1 MKFNVDDFISSVP
14 VLRLFAKN
22 LALNAGIAFVIQD
35 FLIPLYSNHIFDI
48 VLGLAVLGILAFSY
62 WVYIFK
68 KKSKN
73 YAHFSL
79 QISLVSVI
87 FAIMVGALSSVS
99 KAFSSDD
106 RGILASNVDFVA
118 DLQDNTNIYDE
129 NLMSLGRDI
138 SRVSNQF
145 SELQSDLSSLSD
157 QIASQ
162 ISDDG
167 SVLDNEEF
175 LDKISTLIDE
185 KNLSASSDIDQS
197 ESDEVIQ
204 LRKNLDI
211 ATELLR
217 QVTLANV
224 NLQKKN
230 TEKVS
235 PLDELSADSIV
246 FYIGELKSDMN
257 DLRNFSLQLLA
268 NTALA
273 DSRSELNNFKNE
285 TKRDLEELKEFTSLE
300 IDEIKKLAEEI
311 LNIDRKE
318 VSNNK
323 GNNNIS
329 KELKDLSKAIEKGN
343 NYQSSYSIDDD
354 YLEEIVETYQQIV
367 EKIDNNPIQD
377 DIKEMR
383 KEIANLTSNNNEST
397 NPGTTNNVISS
408 SPSGGSNQSVNNAS
422 GISELKYYIVEL
434 MKDQNEI
441 RQIVKDLREIL
452 EEKTDD

>member
-1 MKFNVDDFISSVP
+1 MKFNIDAFISSVP

-35 FLIPLYSNHIFDI
+35 FLIPLYSNYIFDI
-48 VLGLAVLGILAFSY
+48 VSVLLTVGILSFFY
-62 WVYIFK
+62 WIFIFK

-79 QISLVSVI
+79 QISLVCLI

-118 DLQDNTNIYDE
+118 ELQDNTNIYDE
-129 NLMSLGRDI
+129 KISSLGRDI
-138 SRVSNQF
+138 SRVSSQF
-145 SELQSDLSSLSD
+145 SELQSDLSSLSE

-167 SVLDNEEF
+167 SVLDNEQF
-175 LDKISTLIDE
+175 LEKISTLIDE
-185 KNLSASSDIDQS
+185 KNLQASVESNAE
-197 ESDEVIQ
+197 ESDEVVQ

-224 NLQKKN
+224 NLQKKEADN
-230 TEKVS
+230 TS
-235 PLDELSADSIV
+235 TFDDLSADSIV
-246 FYIGELKSDMN
+246 FYIGELKNDIN

-273 DSRSELNNFKNE
+273 DTRSELNTFKNE
-285 TKRDLEELKEFTSLE
+285 TKKDLEDLKEFTSLE
-300 IDEIKKLAEEI
+300 IEEIKKIAEEI
-311 LNIDRKE
+311 LNVEKRG
-318 VSNNK
+318 
-323 GNNNIS
+323 GNNRANNNLS

-343 NYQSSYSIDDD
+343 VNQTYSFDDD

-367 EKIDNNPIQD
+367 EKIDNNPIQN
-377 DIKEMR
+377 DIKEI
-383 KEIANLTSNNNEST
+383 KEELANLSSTGGSSSSLPDPSNNISIST
-397 NPGTTNNVISS
+397 
-408 SPSGGSNQSVNNAS
+408 GSQNLDNT

-441 RQIVKDLREIL
+441 RQIVKDLRDIL
-452 EEKTDD
+452 EEKSDD

>member
-1 MKFNVDDFISSVP
+1 MKFNIDDFISSVP

-35 FLIPLYSNHIFDI
+35 FLIPLYSNYIFDI
-48 VLGLAVLGILAFSY
+48 VSVLLTVGILSFFY
-62 WVYIFK
+62 WIFIFK

-79 QISLVSVI
+79 QISLVCLI
-87 FAIMVGALSSVS
+87 FAVMVGALSSVS

-129 NLMSLGRDI
+129 KISSLGRDI
-138 SRVSNQF
+138 SRVSSQF
-145 SELQSDLSSLSD
+145 SELQSDLSSLSE

-175 LDKISTLIDE
+175 LEKISTLIDE
-185 KNLSASSDIDQS
+185 KNLQASGESNS
-197 ESDEVIQ
+197 EESDEVVQ

-224 NLQKKN
+224 NLQKKEVDN
-230 TEKVS
+230 T
-235 PLDELSADSIV
+235 PTFDDLSADSIV
-246 FYIGELKSDMN
+246 FYIGELKNDIN

-273 DSRSELNNFKNE
+273 DTRSELNTFKNE
-285 TKRDLEELKEFTSLE
+285 TKKDLEDLKEFTSLE
-300 IDEIKKLAEEI
+300 IEEIKKIAEEI
-311 LNIDRKE
+311 LNVERKG
-318 VSNNK
+318 
-323 GNNNIS
+323 GNNRANNNLS

-343 NYQSSYSIDDD
+343 VNQTYSFDDD

-367 EKIDNNPIQD
+367 EKIDNNPIQN
-377 DIKEMR
+377 DIKEI
-383 KEIANLTSNNNEST
+383 KEELANLSSTGGSPSSLPDPSNN
-397 NPGTTNNVISS
+397 ISV
-408 SPSGGSNQSVNNAS
+408 PTGSQNLDNS

-441 RQIVKDLREIL
+441 RQIVKDLRDIL
-452 EEKTDD
+452 EEKSDD

>member
-1 MKFNVDDFISSVP
+1 MKFNIDDFISSVP

-35 FLIPLYSNHIFDI
+35 FLIPLYSNYIFDI
-48 VLGLAVLGILAFSY
+48 VSVLLTVGILSFFY
-62 WVYIFK
+62 WIFIFK

-79 QISLVSVI
+79 QISLVCLI

-118 DLQDNTNIYDE
+118 ELQDNTNIYDE
-129 NLMSLGRDI
+129 KISSLGRDI
-138 SRVSNQF
+138 SRVSSQF
-145 SELQSDLSSLSD
+145 SELQSDLSSLSE

-167 SVLDNEEF
+167 SVLDNEQF
-175 LDKISTLIDE
+175 LEKISTLIDE
-185 KNLSASSDIDQS
+185 KNLQASVESNAE
-197 ESDEVIQ
+197 ESDEVVQ

-224 NLQKKN
+224 NLQKKEVDN
-230 TEKVS
+230 TS
-235 PLDELSADSIV
+235 TFDDLSADSIV
-246 FYIGELKSDMN
+246 FYIGELKGDIN

-273 DSRSELNNFKNE
+273 DTRSELNTFKNE
-285 TKRDLEELKEFTSLE
+285 TKKDLEDLKEFTSLE
-300 IDEIKKLAEEI
+300 IEEIKKIAEEI
-311 LNIDRKE
+311 LNVERKG
-318 VSNNK
+318 
-323 GNNNIS
+323 GNNRANNNLS

-343 NYQSSYSIDDD
+343 VNQTYSFDDD

-367 EKIDNNPIQD
+367 EKIDNNPIQN
-377 DIKEMR
+377 DIKEI
-383 KEIANLTSNNNEST
+383 KEELANLSSTGGSSSSLPDPSNN
-397 NPGTTNNVISS
+397 ISV
-408 SPSGGSNQSVNNAS
+408 PTGSQNLDNS

-441 RQIVKDLREIL
+441 RQIVKDLRDIL
-452 EEKTDD
+452 EEKSDD

>member
-1 MKFNVDDFISSVP
+1 MKFNIDAFISSVP

-35 FLIPLYSNHIFDI
+35 FLIPLYSNYIFDI
-48 VLGLAVLGILAFSY
+48 VSVLLTVGILSFFY
-62 WVYIFK
+62 WIFIFK

-79 QISLVSVI
+79 QISLVCLI

-118 DLQDNTNIYDE
+118 ELQDNTNIYDE
-129 NLMSLGRDI
+129 KISSLGRDI
-138 SRVSNQF
+138 SRVSSQF
-145 SELQSDLSSLSD
+145 SELQSDLSSLSE

-167 SVLDNEEF
+167 SVLDNEQF
-175 LDKISTLIDE
+175 LEKISTLIDE
-185 KNLSASSDIDQS
+185 KNLQASVESNAE
-197 ESDEVIQ
+197 ESDEVVQ

-224 NLQKKN
+224 NLQKKEVDN
-230 TEKVS
+230 T
-235 PLDELSADSIV
+235 PTFDDLSADSIV
-246 FYIGELKSDMN
+246 FYIGELKDDIN

-273 DSRSELNNFKNE
+273 DTRSELNTFKNE
-285 TKRDLEELKEFTSLE
+285 TKKDLEDLKEFTSLE
-300 IDEIKKLAEEI
+300 IEEIKKIAEEI
-311 LNIDRKE
+311 LNVEKRG
-318 VSNNK
+318 
-323 GNNNIS
+323 GNNRANNNLS

-343 NYQSSYSIDDD
+343 VNQTYSFDDD

-367 EKIDNNPIQD
+367 EKIDNNPIQN
-377 DIKEMR
+377 DIKEI
-383 KEIANLTSNNNEST
+383 KEELANLSSTGGSSSTLPDPSNNISIST
-397 NPGTTNNVISS
+397 
-408 SPSGGSNQSVNNAS
+408 GSQNLDNT

-441 RQIVKDLREIL
+441 RQIVKDLRDIL
-452 EEKTDD
+452 EEKSDD

>member
-1 MKFNVDDFISSVP
+1 MKFNIDDFISSVP

-35 FLIPLYSNHIFDI
+35 FLIPLYSNYIFDI
-48 VLGLAVLGILAFSY
+48 VSVLLTVGILSFFY
-62 WVYIFK
+62 WIFIFK

-79 QISLVSVI
+79 QISLVCLI

-129 NLMSLGRDI
+129 KISSLGRDI
-138 SRVSNQF
+138 SRVSSQF
-145 SELQSDLSSLSD
+145 SELQSDLSSLSE

-175 LDKISTLIDE
+175 LEKISTLIDE
-185 KNLSASSDIDQS
+185 KNLQASGEPNSE
-197 ESDEVIQ
+197 ESDEVVQ

-224 NLQKKN
+224 NLQKKEVDN
-230 TEKVS
+230 T
-235 PLDELSADSIV
+235 PTFDDLSADSIV
-246 FYIGELKSDMN
+246 FYIGELKNDIN

-273 DSRSELNNFKNE
+273 DTRSELNTFKNE
-285 TKRDLEELKEFTSLE
+285 TKKDLEDLKEFTSLE
-300 IDEIKKLAEEI
+300 IEEIKKIAEEI
-311 LNIDRKE
+311 LNVERKG
-318 VSNNK
+318 
-323 GNNNIS
+323 GNNRANNNLS

-343 NYQSSYSIDDD
+343 VNQTYSFDDD

-367 EKIDNNPIQD
+367 EKIDNNPIQN
-377 DIKEMR
+377 DIKEI
-383 KEIANLTSNNNEST
+383 KEELANLSSTGGSSSSLPDPSNN
-397 NPGTTNNVISS
+397 ISVAT
-408 SPSGGSNQSVNNAS
+408 GSQNLDNS

-441 RQIVKDLREIL
+441 RQIVKDLRDIL
-452 EEKTDD
+452 EEKSDD

>member
-1 MKFNVDDFISSVP
+1 MKFNIDAFISSVP

-35 FLIPLYSNHIFDI
+35 FLIPLYSNYIFDI
-48 VLGLAVLGILAFSY
+48 VSVLLTVGILSFFY
-62 WVYIFK
+62 WIFIFK

-79 QISLVSVI
+79 QISLVCLI

-118 DLQDNTNIYDE
+118 ELQDNTNIYDE
-129 NLMSLGRDI
+129 KISSLGRDI
-138 SRVSNQF
+138 SRVSSQF
-145 SELQSDLSSLSD
+145 SELQSDLSSLSE

-167 SVLDNEEF
+167 SVLDNEQF
-175 LDKISTLIDE
+175 LEKISTLIDE
-185 KNLSASSDIDQS
+185 KNLQASVESNAE
-197 ESDEVIQ
+197 ESDEVVQ

-224 NLQKKN
+224 NLQKKEADN
-230 TEKVS
+230 T
-235 PLDELSADSIV
+235 PTFDDLSADSIV
-246 FYIGELKSDMN
+246 FYIGELKGDIN

-273 DSRSELNNFKNE
+273 DTRSELNTFKNE
-285 TKRDLEELKEFTSLE
+285 TKKDLEDLKEFTSLE
-300 IDEIKKLAEEI
+300 IEEIKKIAEEI
-311 LNIDRKE
+311 LNVERKG
-318 VSNNK
+318 
-323 GNNNIS
+323 GNNRANNNLS

-343 NYQSSYSIDDD
+343 VNQTYSFDDD

-367 EKIDNNPIQD
+367 EKIDNNPIQN
-377 DIKEMR
+377 DIKEI
-383 KEIANLTSNNNEST
+383 KEELANLSSTGGSSSTLPDPSNNISIST
-397 NPGTTNNVISS
+397 
-408 SPSGGSNQSVNNAS
+408 GSQNLDNT

-441 RQIVKDLREIL
+441 RQIVKDLRDIL
-452 EEKTDD
+452 EEKSDD

>member
-1 MKFNVDDFISSVP
+1 MKFNIDAFISSVP

-35 FLIPLYSNHIFDI
+35 FLIPLYSNYIFDI
-48 VLGLAVLGILAFSY
+48 VSVLLTVGILSFFY
-62 WVYIFK
+62 WIFIFK

-79 QISLVSVI
+79 QISLVCLI

-99 KAFSSDD
+99 RAFSSDD

-118 DLQDNTNIYDE
+118 ELQDNTNIYDE
-129 NLMSLGRDI
+129 KISSLGRDI
-138 SRVSNQF
+138 SRVSSQF
-145 SELQSDLSSLSD
+145 SELQSDLSSLSE

-167 SVLDNEEF
+167 SVLDNEQF
-175 LDKISTLIDE
+175 LEKISTLIDE
-185 KNLSASSDIDQS
+185 KNLQASVESNAE
-197 ESDEVIQ
+197 ESDEVVQ

-224 NLQKKN
+224 NLQKKEVDN
-230 TEKVS
+230 T
-235 PLDELSADSIV
+235 PTFDDLSADSIV
-246 FYIGELKSDMN
+246 FYIGELKGDIN

-273 DSRSELNNFKNE
+273 DTRSELNTFKNE
-285 TKRDLEELKEFTSLE
+285 TKKDLEDLKEFTSLE
-300 IDEIKKLAEEI
+300 IEEIKKIAEEI
-311 LNIDRKE
+311 LNVEKRG
-318 VSNNK
+318 
-323 GNNNIS
+323 GNNRANNNLS

-343 NYQSSYSIDDD
+343 VNQTYSFDDD

-367 EKIDNNPIQD
+367 EKIDNNPIQN
-377 DIKEMR
+377 DIKEI
-383 KEIANLTSNNNEST
+383 KEELANLSSTGGSSSTLPDPSNNISIST
-397 NPGTTNNVISS
+397 
-408 SPSGGSNQSVNNAS
+408 GSQNLDNT

-441 RQIVKDLREIL
+441 RQIVKDLRDIL
-452 EEKTDD
+452 EEKSDD

>member
-1 MKFNVDDFISSVP
+1 MKFNIDDFISSVP

-35 FLIPLYSNHIFDI
+35 FLIPLYSNYIFDI
-48 VLGLAVLGILAFSY
+48 VSVLLTVGILSFFY
-62 WVYIFK
+62 WIFIFK

-79 QISLVSVI
+79 QISLVCLI
-87 FAIMVGALSSVS
+87 FAVMVGALSSVS

-129 NLMSLGRDI
+129 KISSLGRDI
-138 SRVSNQF
+138 SRVSSQF
-145 SELQSDLSSLSD
+145 SELQSDLSSLSE

-175 LDKISTLIDE
+175 LEKISTLIDE
-185 KNLSASSDIDQS
+185 KNLQASGEPNSE
-197 ESDEVIQ
+197 ESDEVVQ

-224 NLQKKN
+224 NLQKKEVDN
-230 TEKVS
+230 T
-235 PLDELSADSIV
+235 PTFDDLSADSIV
-246 FYIGELKSDMN
+246 FYIGELKNDIN

-273 DSRSELNNFKNE
+273 DTRSELNTFKNE
-285 TKRDLEELKEFTSLE
+285 TKQDLEDLKEFTSLE
-300 IDEIKKLAEEI
+300 IEEIKKIAEEI
-311 LNIDRKE
+311 LNVERKG
-318 VSNNK
+318 
-323 GNNNIS
+323 GNNRANNNLS

-343 NYQSSYSIDDD
+343 VNQTYSFDDD

-367 EKIDNNPIQD
+367 EKIDNNPIQN
-377 DIKEMR
+377 DIKEI
-383 KEIANLTSNNNEST
+383 KEELANLSSTGGSSSSLPDPSNN
-397 NPGTTNNVISS
+397 ISV
-408 SPSGGSNQSVNNAS
+408 PTGSQNLDNS

-441 RQIVKDLREIL
+441 RQIVKDLRDIL
-452 EEKTDD
+452 EEKSYY

>member
-1 MKFNVDDFISSVP
+1 MKFNIDAFISSVP

-35 FLIPLYSNHIFDI
+35 FLIPLYSNYIFDI
-48 VLGLAVLGILAFSY
+48 VSVLLTVGILSFFY
-62 WVYIFK
+62 WIFIFK

-79 QISLVSVI
+79 QISLVCLI

-118 DLQDNTNIYDE
+118 ELQDNTNIYDE
-129 NLMSLGRDI
+129 KISSLGRDI
-138 SRVSNQF
+138 SRVSSQF
-145 SELQSDLSSLSD
+145 SELQSDLSSLSE

-167 SVLDNEEF
+167 SVLDNEQF
-175 LDKISTLIDE
+175 LEKISTLIDE
-185 KNLSASSDIDQS
+185 KNLQASVESNAE
-197 ESDEVIQ
+197 ESDEVVQ

-224 NLQKKN
+224 NLQKKEVDN
-230 TEKVS
+230 T
-235 PLDELSADSIV
+235 PTFDDLSADSIV
-246 FYIGELKSDMN
+246 FYIGELKGDIN

-273 DSRSELNNFKNE
+273 DTRSELNTFKNE
-285 TKRDLEELKEFTSLE
+285 TKKDLEDLKEFTSLE
-300 IDEIKKLAEEI
+300 IEEIKKIAEEI
-311 LNIDRKE
+311 LNVEKRG
-318 VSNNK
+318 
-323 GNNNIS
+323 GNNRANNNLS

-343 NYQSSYSIDDD
+343 VNQTYSFDDD
-354 YLEEIVETYQQIV
+354 YLEEIIETYQQIV
-367 EKIDNNPIQD
+367 EKIDNNPIQN
-377 DIKEMR
+377 DIKEI
-383 KEIANLTSNNNEST
+383 KEELANLSSTGGSSSSLPDPSNNISIST
-397 NPGTTNNVISS
+397 
-408 SPSGGSNQSVNNAS
+408 GSQNLDNT

-441 RQIVKDLREIL
+441 RQIVKDLRDIL
-452 EEKTDD
+452 EEKSDD

>member
-1 MKFNVDDFISSVP
+1 MKFNIDAFISSVP

-35 FLIPLYSNHIFDI
+35 FLIPLYSNYIFDI
-48 VLGLAVLGILAFSY
+48 VSVLLTVGILSFFY
-62 WVYIFK
+62 WIFIFK

-79 QISLVSVI
+79 QISLVCLI

-118 DLQDNTNIYDE
+118 ELQDNTNIYDE
-129 NLMSLGRDI
+129 KISSLGRDI
-138 SRVSNQF
+138 SRVSSQF
-145 SELQSDLSSLSD
+145 SELQSDLSSLSE

-167 SVLDNEEF
+167 SVLDNEQF
-175 LDKISTLIDE
+175 LEKISTLIDE
-185 KNLSASSDIDQS
+185 KNLQASVESNAE
-197 ESDEVIQ
+197 ESDEVVQ

-224 NLQKKN
+224 NLQKKEVDN
-230 TEKVS
+230 T
-235 PLDELSADSIV
+235 PTFDDLSADSIV
-246 FYIGELKSDMN
+246 FYIGELKGDIN

-273 DSRSELNNFKNE
+273 DTRSELNTFKNE
-285 TKRDLEELKEFTSLE
+285 TKKDLEDLKEFTSLE
-300 IDEIKKLAEEI
+300 IEEIKKIAEEI
-311 LNIDRKE
+311 LNVEKRGG
-318 VSNNK
+318 NNRA
-323 GNNNIS
+323 NNNIS

-343 NYQSSYSIDDD
+343 VNQTYSFDDD

-367 EKIDNNPIQD
+367 EKIDNNPIQN
-377 DIKEMR
+377 DIKEI
-383 KEIANLTSNNNEST
+383 KEELANLSSTGGSSSTLPDPSNNISIST
-397 NPGTTNNVISS
+397 
-408 SPSGGSNQSVNNAS
+408 GSQNLDNT

-441 RQIVKDLREIL
+441 RQIVKDLRDIL
-452 EEKTDD
+452 EEKSDD

>member
-1 MKFNVDDFISSVP
+1 MKFNIDDFISSVP

-35 FLIPLYSNHIFDI
+35 FLIPLYSNYIFDI
-48 VLGLAVLGILAFSY
+48 VSVLLTVGILSFFY
-62 WVYIFK
+62 WIFIFK

-79 QISLVSVI
+79 QISLVCMI
-87 FAIMVGALSSVS
+87 FAVMVGALSSVS

-129 NLMSLGRDI
+129 KISSLGRDI
-138 SRVSNQF
+138 SRVSSQF
-145 SELQSDLSSLSD
+145 SELQSDLSSLSE

-175 LDKISTLIDE
+175 LEKISTLIDE
-185 KNLSASSDIDQS
+185 KNLQASGEPNSE
-197 ESDEVIQ
+197 ESDEVVQ

-224 NLQKKN
+224 NLQKKEVDN
-230 TEKVS
+230 T
-235 PLDELSADSIV
+235 PTFDDLSADSIV
-246 FYIGELKSDMN
+246 FYIGELKNDIN

-273 DSRSELNNFKNE
+273 DTRSELNTFKNE
-285 TKRDLEELKEFTSLE
+285 TKKDLEDLKEFTSLE
-300 IDEIKKLAEEI
+300 IEEIKKIAEEI
-311 LNIDRKE
+311 LNVERKG
-318 VSNNK
+318 
-323 GNNNIS
+323 GNNRANNNLS

-343 NYQSSYSIDDD
+343 VNQTYSFDDD

-367 EKIDNNPIQD
+367 EKIDNNPIQS
-377 DIKEMR
+377 DIKEI
-383 KEIANLTSNNNEST
+383 KEELANL
-397 NPGTTNNVISS
+397 SS
-408 SPSGGSNQSVNNAS
+408 SGGSSASLTDPSNNIS
-422 GISELKYYIVEL
+422 IPTGSQNLDNTGISELKYYIVEL

-441 RQIVKDLREIL
+441 RQIVKDLRDIL
-452 EEKTDD
+452 EEKSDD

>member
-1 MKFNVDDFISSVP
+1 MKFNIDAFISSVP

-35 FLIPLYSNHIFDI
+35 FLIPLYSNYIFDI
-48 VLGLAVLGILAFSY
+48 VSVLLTVGILSFFY
-62 WVYIFK
+62 WIFIFK

-79 QISLVSVI
+79 QISLVCLI

-118 DLQDNTNIYDE
+118 ELQDNTNIYDE
-129 NLMSLGRDI
+129 KISSLGRDI
-138 SRVSNQF
+138 SRVSSQF
-145 SELQSDLSSLSD
+145 SELQSDLSSLSE

-167 SVLDNEEF
+167 SVLDNEQF
-175 LDKISTLIDE
+175 LEKISTLIDE
-185 KNLSASSDIDQS
+185 KNLQASVESNAE
-197 ESDEVIQ
+197 ESDEVVQ

-224 NLQKKN
+224 NLQKKEVDN
-230 TEKVS
+230 T
-235 PLDELSADSIV
+235 PTFDDLSADSIV
-246 FYIGELKSDMN
+246 FYIGELKGDIN

-273 DSRSELNNFKNE
+273 DTRSELNTFKNE
-285 TKRDLEELKEFTSLE
+285 TKKDLEDLKEFTSLE
-300 IDEIKKLAEEI
+300 IEEIKKIAEEI
-311 LNIDRKE
+311 LNVEKRG
-318 VSNNK
+318 
-323 GNNNIS
+323 GNNRANNNLS

-343 NYQSSYSIDDD
+343 VNQTYSFDDD

-367 EKIDNNPIQD
+367 EKIDNNPIQN
-377 DIKEMR
+377 DIKEI
-383 KEIANLTSNNNEST
+383 KEELANLSSTGGSSSTLPDPSNNISIST
-397 NPGTTNNVISS
+397 
-408 SPSGGSNQSVNNAS
+408 GSQNLDNS

-441 RQIVKDLREIL
+441 RQIVKDLRDIL
-452 EEKTDD
+452 EEKSDD

>member
-1 MKFNVDDFISSVP
+1 MKFNIDAFISSVP

-35 FLIPLYSNHIFDI
+35 FLIPLYSNYIFDI
-48 VLGLAVLGILAFSY
+48 VSVLLTVGILSFFY
-62 WVYIFK
+62 WIFIFK

-79 QISLVSVI
+79 QISLVCLI

-118 DLQDNTNIYDE
+118 ELQDNTNIYDE
-129 NLMSLGRDI
+129 KISSLGRDI
-138 SRVSNQF
+138 SRVSSQF
-145 SELQSDLSSLSD
+145 SELQSDLSSLSEP
-157 QIASQ
+157 IASQ

-167 SVLDNEEF
+167 SVLDNEQF
-175 LDKISTLIDE
+175 LEKISTLIDE
-185 KNLSASSDIDQS
+185 KNLQASVESNAE
-197 ESDEVIQ
+197 ESDEVVQ

-224 NLQKKN
+224 NLQKKEADN
-230 TEKVS
+230 T
-235 PLDELSADSIV
+235 PTFDDLSADSIV
-246 FYIGELKSDMN
+246 FYIGELKGDIN

-273 DSRSELNNFKNE
+273 DTRSELNTFKNE
-285 TKRDLEELKEFTSLE
+285 TKKDLEDLKEFTSLE
-300 IDEIKKLAEEI
+300 IEEIKKIAEEI
-311 LNIDRKE
+311 LNVERKG
-318 VSNNK
+318 
-323 GNNNIS
+323 GNNRANNNLS

-343 NYQSSYSIDDD
+343 VNQTYSFDDD

-367 EKIDNNPIQD
+367 EKIDNNPIQN
-377 DIKEMR
+377 DIKEI
-383 KEIANLTSNNNEST
+383 KEELANLSSTGGSSSTLPDPSNNISIST
-397 NPGTTNNVISS
+397 
-408 SPSGGSNQSVNNAS
+408 GSQNLDNT

-441 RQIVKDLREIL
+441 RQIVKDLRDIL
-452 EEKTDD
+452 EEKSDD

>member
-1 MKFNVDDFISSVP
+1 MKFNIDAFISSVP

-35 FLIPLYSNHIFDI
+35 FLIPLYSNYIFDI
-48 VLGLAVLGILAFSY
+48 VSVLLTVGILSFFY
-62 WVYIFK
+62 WIFIFK

-79 QISLVSVI
+79 QISLVCLI

-118 DLQDNTNIYDE
+118 ELQDNTNIYDE
-129 NLMSLGRDI
+129 KISSLGRDI
-138 SRVSNQF
+138 SRVSSQF
-145 SELQSDLSSLSD
+145 SELQSDLSSLSE

-167 SVLDNEEF
+167 SVLDNEQF
-175 LDKISTLIDE
+175 LEKISTLIDE
-185 KNLSASSDIDQS
+185 KNLQASVESNAE
-197 ESDEVIQ
+197 ESDEVVQ

-224 NLQKKN
+224 NLQKKEVDN
-230 TEKVS
+230 T
-235 PLDELSADSIV
+235 PTFDDLSADSIV
-246 FYIGELKSDMN
+246 FYIGELKGDIN

-273 DSRSELNNFKNE
+273 DTRSELNTFKNE
-285 TKRDLEELKEFTSLE
+285 TKKDLEDLKEFTSLE
-300 IDEIKKLAEEI
+300 IEEIKKIAEEI
-311 LNIDRKE
+311 LNVEKRG
-318 VSNNK
+318 
-323 GNNNIS
+323 GNNRANNNLS

-343 NYQSSYSIDDD
+343 VNQTYSFDDD
-354 YLEEIVETYQQIV
+354 YLEEIIETYQQIV
-367 EKIDNNPIQD
+367 EKIDNNPIQN
-377 DIKEMR
+377 DIKEI
-383 KEIANLTSNNNEST
+383 KEELANLSSTGGSSSSLPDPSNNISVST
-397 NPGTTNNVISS
+397 
-408 SPSGGSNQSVNNAS
+408 GSQNLDNT

-441 RQIVKDLREIL
+441 RQIVKDLRDIL
-452 EEKTDD
+452 EEKSDD

>member
-1 MKFNVDDFISSVP
+1 MKFNIDDFISSVP

-35 FLIPLYSNHIFDI
+35 FLIPLYSNYIFDI
-48 VLGLAVLGILAFSY
+48 VSVLLTVGILSFFY
-62 WVYIFK
+62 WIFIFK

-79 QISLVSVI
+79 QISLVCLI
-87 FAIMVGALSSVS
+87 FAVMVGALSSVS

-129 NLMSLGRDI
+129 KISSLGRDI
-138 SRVSNQF
+138 SRVSSQF
-145 SELQSDLSSLSD
+145 SELQSDLSSLSE

-175 LDKISTLIDE
+175 LEKISTLIDE
-185 KNLSASSDIDQS
+185 KNLQASGEPNSE
-197 ESDEVIQ
+197 ESDEVVQ

-224 NLQKKN
+224 NLQKKDVDN
-230 TEKVS
+230 T
-235 PLDELSADSIV
+235 PTFDDLSADSIV
-246 FYIGELKSDMN
+246 FYIGELKNDIN

-273 DSRSELNNFKNE
+273 DTRSELNTFKNE
-285 TKRDLEELKEFTSLE
+285 TKKDLEDLKEFTSLE
-300 IDEIKKLAEEI
+300 IEEIKKIAEEI
-311 LNIDRKE
+311 LNVERKG
-318 VSNNK
+318 
-323 GNNNIS
+323 GNNRANNNLS

-343 NYQSSYSIDDD
+343 VNQTYSFDDD

-367 EKIDNNPIQD
+367 EKIDNNPIQN
-377 DIKEMR
+377 DIKEI
-383 KEIANLTSNNNEST
+383 KEELANL
-397 NPGTTNNVISS
+397 SS
-408 SPSGGSNQSVNNAS
+408 SGGSSASLSDPSNNISVPTGSQNLDNT

-441 RQIVKDLREIL
+441 RQIVKDLRDIL
-452 EEKTDD
+452 EEKSDD

>member
-1 MKFNVDDFISSVP
+1 MKFNIDAFISSVP

-35 FLIPLYSNHIFDI
+35 FLIPLYSNYIFDI
-48 VLGLAVLGILAFSY
+48 VSVLLTVGILSFFY
-62 WVYIFK
+62 WIFIFK

-79 QISLVSVI
+79 QISLVCLI

-118 DLQDNTNIYDE
+118 ELQDNTNIYDE
-129 NLMSLGRDI
+129 KISSLGRDI
-138 SRVSNQF
+138 SRVSSQF
-145 SELQSDLSSLSD
+145 SELQSDLSSLSE

-167 SVLDNEEF
+167 SVLDNEQF
-175 LDKISTLIDE
+175 LEKISTLIDE
-185 KNLSASSDIDQS
+185 KNLQASVESNAE
-197 ESDEVIQ
+197 ESDEVVQ

-224 NLQKKN
+224 NLQKKEVDN
-230 TEKVS
+230 T
-235 PLDELSADSIV
+235 PTFDDLSADSIV
-246 FYIGELKSDMN
+246 FYIGELKGDIN

-273 DSRSELNNFKNE
+273 DTRSELNTFKNE
-285 TKRDLEELKEFTSLE
+285 TKKDLEDLKEFTSLE
-300 IDEIKKLAEEI
+300 IEEIKKIAEEI
-311 LNIDRKE
+311 LNVERKG
-318 VSNNK
+318 
-323 GNNNIS
+323 GNNRVNNNLS

-343 NYQSSYSIDDD
+343 VNQTYSFDDD

-367 EKIDNNPIQD
+367 EKIDNNPIQN
-377 DIKEMR
+377 DIKEI
-383 KEIANLTSNNNEST
+383 KEELANLSSTGGLSSSLPDPSNNISVST
-397 NPGTTNNVISS
+397 
-408 SPSGGSNQSVNNAS
+408 GSQNLDNT

-441 RQIVKDLREIL
+441 RQIVKDLRDIL
-452 EEKTDD
+452 EEKSDD

>member
-1 MKFNVDDFISSVP
+1 MKFNIDAFISSVP

-35 FLIPLYSNHIFDI
+35 FLIPLYSNYIFDI
-48 VLGLAVLGILAFSY
+48 VSVLLTVGILSFFY
-62 WVYIFK
+62 WIFIFK

-79 QISLVSVI
+79 QISLVCLI

-118 DLQDNTNIYDE
+118 ELQDNTNIYDE
-129 NLMSLGRDI
+129 KISSLGRDI
-138 SRVSNQF
+138 SRVSSQF
-145 SELQSDLSSLSD
+145 SELQSDLSSLSE

-167 SVLDNEEF
+167 SVLDNEQF
-175 LDKISTLIDE
+175 LEKISTLIDE
-185 KNLSASSDIDQS
+185 KNLQASVESNAE
-197 ESDEVIQ
+197 ESDEVVQ

-224 NLQKKN
+224 NLQKKEVDN
-230 TEKVS
+230 T
-235 PLDELSADSIV
+235 PTFDDLSADSIV
-246 FYIGELKSDMN
+246 FYIGELKGDIN

-273 DSRSELNNFKNE
+273 DTRSELNTFKNE
-285 TKRDLEELKEFTSLE
+285 TKKDLEDLKEFTSLE
-300 IDEIKKLAEEI
+300 IEEIKKIAEEI
-311 LNIDRKE
+311 LNVEKRG
-318 VSNNK
+318 
-323 GNNNIS
+323 GNNRANNNLS

-343 NYQSSYSIDDD
+343 VNQTYSFDDD

-367 EKIDNNPIQD
+367 EKIDNNPIQN
-377 DIKEMR
+377 DIKEI
-383 KEIANLTSNNNEST
+383 KEELANLSSTGGSSSSLPDPSNNISIST
-397 NPGTTNNVISS
+397 
-408 SPSGGSNQSVNNAS
+408 GSQNLDNT

-441 RQIVKDLREIL
+441 RQIVKDLRDIL
-452 EEKTDD
+452 EEKSDD

>member
-1 MKFNVDDFISSVP
+1 MKFNIDAFISSVP

-35 FLIPLYSNHIFDI
+35 FLIPLYSNYIFDI
-48 VLGLAVLGILAFSY
+48 VSVLLTVGILSFFY
-62 WVYIFK
+62 WIFIFK

-79 QISLVSVI
+79 QISLVCLI

-118 DLQDNTNIYDE
+118 ELQDNTNIYDE
-129 NLMSLGRDI
+129 KISSLGRDI
-138 SRVSNQF
+138 SRVSSQF
-145 SELQSDLSSLSD
+145 SELQSDLSSLSE

-167 SVLDNEEF
+167 SVLDNEQF
-175 LDKISTLIDE
+175 LEKISTLIDE
-185 KNLSASSDIDQS
+185 KNLQASVESNAE
-197 ESDEVIQ
+197 ESDEVVQ

-224 NLQKKN
+224 NLQKKEVDN
-230 TEKVS
+230 T
-235 PLDELSADSIV
+235 PTFDDLSADSIV
-246 FYIGELKSDMN
+246 FYIGELKGDIN

-273 DSRSELNNFKNE
+273 DTRSELNTFKNE
-285 TKRDLEELKEFTSLE
+285 TKQDLEDLKEFTSLE
-300 IDEIKKLAEEI
+300 IEEIKKIAEEI
-311 LNIDRKE
+311 LNVEKRG
-318 VSNNK
+318 
-323 GNNNIS
+323 GNNRANNNLS

-343 NYQSSYSIDDD
+343 VNQTYSFDDD
-354 YLEEIVETYQQIV
+354 YLEEIIETYQQIV
-367 EKIDNNPIQD
+367 EKIDNNPIQN
-377 DIKEMR
+377 DIKEI
-383 KEIANLTSNNNEST
+383 KEELANLSSTGGSSSTLPDPSNNISIST
-397 NPGTTNNVISS
+397 
-408 SPSGGSNQSVNNAS
+408 GSQNLDNT

-441 RQIVKDLREIL
+441 RQIVKDLRDIL
-452 EEKTDD
+452 EEKSDD

>member
-1 MKFNVDDFISSVP
+1 MKFNIDDFISSVP

-35 FLIPLYSNHIFDI
+35 FLIPLYSNYIFDI
-48 VLGLAVLGILAFSY
+48 VSVLLTVGILSFFY
-62 WVYIFK
+62 WIFIFK

-79 QISLVSVI
+79 QISLVCLI
-87 FAIMVGALSSVS
+87 FAVMVGALSSVS

-129 NLMSLGRDI
+129 KISSLGRDI
-138 SRVSNQF
+138 SRVSSQF
-145 SELQSDLSSLSD
+145 SELQSDLSSLSE

-175 LDKISTLIDE
+175 LEKISTLIDE
-185 KNLSASSDIDQS
+185 KNLQASGEPNSE
-197 ESDEVIQ
+197 ESDEVVQ

-224 NLQKKN
+224 NLQKKDVDN
-230 TEKVS
+230 T
-235 PLDELSADSIV
+235 PTFDDLSADSIV
-246 FYIGELKSDMN
+246 FYIGELKNDIN

-273 DSRSELNNFKNE
+273 DTRSELNTFKNE
-285 TKRDLEELKEFTSLE
+285 TKKDLEDLKEFTSLE
-300 IDEIKKLAEEI
+300 IEEIKKIAEEI
-311 LNIDRKE
+311 LNVERKG
-318 VSNNK
+318 
-323 GNNNIS
+323 GNNRANNNLS

-343 NYQSSYSIDDD
+343 VNQTYSFDDD

-367 EKIDNNPIQD
+367 EKIDNNPIQS
-377 DIKEMR
+377 DIKEI
-383 KEIANLTSNNNEST
+383 KEELANL
-397 NPGTTNNVISS
+397 SS
-408 SPSGGSNQSVNNAS
+408 SGGSSANLPDPSNNISVPTGTQNLDNT

-441 RQIVKDLREIL
+441 RQIVKDLRDIL
-452 EEKTDD
+452 EEKSDD

>member
-1 MKFNVDDFISSVP
+1 MKFNIDAFISSVP

-35 FLIPLYSNHIFDI
+35 FLIPLYSNYIFDI
-48 VLGLAVLGILAFSY
+48 VSVLLTVGILSFFY
-62 WVYIFK
+62 WIFIFK

-79 QISLVSVI
+79 QISLVCLI

-118 DLQDNTNIYDE
+118 ELQDNTNIYDE
-129 NLMSLGRDI
+129 KISSLGRDI
-138 SRVSNQF
+138 SRVSSQF
-145 SELQSDLSSLSD
+145 SELQSDLSSLSE

-167 SVLDNEEF
+167 SVLDNEQF
-175 LDKISTLIDE
+175 LEKISTLIDE
-185 KNLSASSDIDQS
+185 KNLQASVESNAE
-197 ESDEVIQ
+197 ESDEVVQ

-224 NLQKKN
+224 NLQKKEVDN
-230 TEKVS
+230 T
-235 PLDELSADSIV
+235 PTFDDLSADSIV
-246 FYIGELKSDMN
+246 FYIGELKGDIN

-273 DSRSELNNFKNE
+273 DTRSELNTFKNE
-285 TKRDLEELKEFTSLE
+285 TKKDLEDLKEFTSLE
-300 IDEIKKLAEEI
+300 IEEIKKIAEEI
-311 LNIDRKE
+311 LNVEKRG
-318 VSNNK
+318 
-323 GNNNIS
+323 GNNRANNNLSI
-329 KELKDLSKAIEKGN
+329 ELKDLSKAIEKGN
-343 NYQSSYSIDDD
+343 VNQTYSFDDD

-367 EKIDNNPIQD
+367 EKIDNNPIQN
-377 DIKEMR
+377 DIKEI
-383 KEIANLTSNNNEST
+383 KEELANLSLTGGSSSTLPEPSNNISIST
-397 NPGTTNNVISS
+397 
-408 SPSGGSNQSVNNAS
+408 GSQNLDNT

-441 RQIVKDLREIL
+441 RQIVKDLRDIL
-452 EEKTDD
+452 EEKSDD